1 MSFFSTKRIVACLGI
16 WGLFAGS
23 PLVAND
29 VYQVLKT
36 PVEGYKKVVPGKQ
49 LEFPKD
55 HGMHPEYRIEWW
67 YITANLKDEQ
77 GRDWGLQWTL
87 FRQAMDAKPVVN
99 GWESNQ
105 LWMAHAAIS
114 APDKHRF
121 AERFARGGI
130 GQAGVTVVGSPDQSQ
145 PNFEV
150 WLDDW
155 SWKAES
161 ANPFPSQLRFG
172 IDDTEVNVQLSSD
185 APWVLQGDQGFSQKS
200 GQGQASYYYSQPK
213 IQVQGD
219 IVYQGQTLKVN
230 GNAWLDREWSS
241 QPLAESQQGWD
252 WFSLH
257 LNDGRSLMVF
267 QLRQGSGDNWLS
279 GSLVEVDGSSQS
291 LSVTD
296 IQLKVLERRTII
308 LPEAGASPATKQV
321 ELPLRWEISLPK
333 LGQRWEV
340 EALSDNQWMGT
351 QFPYW
356 EGVVRV
362 DGGRAGMGYM
372 ELTGYP
378 LLN

>member
-1 MSFFSTKRIVACLGI
+1 MRCLYLKRIICGLGFF
-16 WGLFAGS
+16 GLLSGAPS
-23 PLVAND
+23 MAED

-36 PVEGYKKVVPGKQ
+36 PVEGYAKVVPGKV

-67 YITANLKDEQ
+67 YITANLKDKQ
-77 GRDWGLQWTL
+77 GRDWGFQWTL
-87 FRQAMDAKPVVN
+87 FRQAMDAKPVLQ

-114 APDKHRF
+114 APGQHRF
-121 AERFARGGI
+121 AERYARGGI
-130 GQAGVTVVGSPDQSQ
+130 GQAGVTVAGSSDQSQ

-161 ANPFPSQLRFG
+161 TNPFPSQLSFS
-172 IDDTEVNVQLSSD
+172 IDDTDVNVQLRSD
-185 APWVLQGDQGFSQKS
+185 EPWVLQGNQGFSQKS
-200 GQGQASYYYSQPK
+200 GEGQASYYYSQPK

-219 IVYQGQTLKVN
+219 IVYQGKTLEVN

-267 QLRQGSGDNWLS
+267 QLRQDSGDNWLS
-279 GSLVEVDGSSQS
+279 GSLVDIDGSSQS
-291 LSVTD
+291 LSSAD
-296 IQLKVLERRTII
+296 IQLKVLERRKIT
-308 LPEAGASPATKQV
+308 LPQTAKPGLAKQV
-321 ELPLRWEISLPK
+321 DLPLRWEISLPS
-333 LGQRWEV
+333 LDQRWEV
-340 EALSDNQWMGT
+340 EALYDNQWMGT

-362 DGGRAGMGYM
+362 GGGSAGMGYM

>member
-1 MSFFSTKRIVACLGI
+1 MSLLFAKRILGCLGVLGI
-16 WGLFAGS
+16 FASS
-23 PLVAND
+23 PLKAED

-36 PVEGYKKVVPGKQ
+36 PVKGYQQVLSGKQ

-55 HGMHPEYRIEWW
+55 HGMHPGYRIEWW

-99 GWESNQ
+99 GWASNQ

-114 APDKHRF
+114 APDKHHF

-130 GQAGVTVVGSPDQSQ
+130 GQAGVTVAGSPDSSQSD
-145 PNFEV
+145 FEV

-161 ANPFPSQLRFG
+161 VNPFPSQLRFG
-172 IDDTEVNVQLSSD
+172 VDEASVDVRLTSD
-185 APWVLQGDQGFSQKS
+185 SPWVLQGDQGFSQKS

-213 IQVQGD
+213 IQVQGN
-219 IVYQGQTLKVN
+219 IVYRGQTLRVK

-267 QLRQGSGDNWLS
+267 QLRQDSGDNWLS
-279 GSLVEVDGSSQS
+279 GSLVDVDGRSQS
-291 LSVTD
+291 LSSSD
-296 IQLKVLERRTII
+296 IQLKVLARRKIN
-308 LPEAGASPATKQV
+308 LPEAGASPAAQQV
-321 ELPLRWEISLPK
+321 ELPLRWEISLPR

-340 EALSDNQWMGT
+340 EALRDNQWMGT

-356 EGVVRV
+356 EGVVQV
-362 DGGRAGMGYM
+362 DGGRMGMGYM